1 MFSGFAR
8 SWQFTKS
15 VCFLI
20 IFFIFTQTTP
30 GYAKDVRVG
39 FVDVQA
45 AVSGT
50 KDWKKEF
57 ALFKTKFEKE
67 KISISAKEKQLKKM
81 IEDLT
86 KQSMVLSPELKKKK
100 EDALLKKKK
109 DFERYVQDKNDQFGN
124 TEKVNTGKI

>member
-1 MFSGFAR
+1 MFSGFVR

-39 FVDVQA
+39 VIDVQA

-50 KDWKKEF
+50 KEWKKEF
-57 ALFKTKFEKE
+57 ASFKTKFKKE

-81 IEDLT
+81 I
-86 KQSMVLSPELKKKK
+86 
-100 EDALLKKKK
+100 
-109 DFERYVQDKNDQFGN
+109 
-124 TEKVNTGKI
+124 